1 MKPIAVIYGTE
12 EYLMEQARRRFV
24 ADCQQRSGG
33 DAAVRQFKKDAPA
46 AAVVEAFEG
55 TSLFG
60 GGSVVVWTECP
71 FLPIKRGGR
80 SRSKLTKEE
89 TWFLEKLRTLSD
101 ENGVLFY
108 TKGNVDTGCAF
119 FKELRPMADV
129 VAGEAVTEK
138 NVMPYVCDFLEGR
151 GKKLTLRAEQY
162 LRGLFQTWGEISLM
176 YVFAATAG
184 TSCPFWKGC
193 FRGKTCS

>member
-60 GGSVVVWTECP
+60 GGSVVVHDIP
-71 FLPIKRGGR
+71 
-80 SRSKLTKEE
+80 
-89 TWFLEKLRTLSD
+89 D
-101 ENGVLFY
+101 N
-108 TKGNVDTGCAF
+108 
-119 FKELRPMADV
+119 V
-129 VAGEAVTEK
+129 VAVGNPCRPVRPIT
-138 NVMPYVCDFLEGR
+138 
-151 GKKLTLRAEQY
+151 
-162 LRGLFQTWGEISLM
+162 
-176 YVFAATAG
+176 AADAALYGAG
-184 TSCPFWKGC
+184 GI
-193 FRGKTCS
+193 